1 MKLTSTLLLLTLVFS
16 AQFANA
22 CSPCGALSNITQ
34 NNTGPTLELT
44 FTSNA
49 GWECCYTVE
58 IEIICENETF
68 TGVPNYFSPE
78 ICINGGTGFS
88 TTYNGTWDYPLTVI
102 DISNFCPGNYQWRAT
117 ETGCGIYTTVQN
129 FTVTGSFNPLMV
141 TATQDK
147 DTICGGEAVQFDAVA
162 QDGCN
167 GGPYSYSWSP
177 ATGLDN
183 PNIANPV
190 ATPATT
196 TTYTLT
202 VSEDGFCT
210 APAVADMTIV
220 VSPQPTATIDGTAT
234 ICDGDDPPVITFTGA
249 DGTAPYTIEYE
260 LDGVAQTPIVTTGNS
275 ATILG
280 MNSPPGTYTYTITN
294 ITEGSANQCTN
305 NATSSAVITVN
316 PLPNVYAGEDQIICD
331 IDPANPTEVTLSGS
345 GAVSYT
351 WTGGVTDGVP
361 FNPPYGTVT
370 VYTVTGTDANGCQN
384 TDDVTVESQIL
395 PVASGTA
402 DPIYGNAPLPV
413 NFTNT
418 SSNASNFFWDFGDGN
433 SQSTTG
439 LEGVTNTYT
448 EPGIYEVMLT
458 ASNGICE
465 TYWTIEIEVI
475 PPMVVTPP
483 NVFTPDGDQIND
495 FYWVDVQ
502 WGEFFEAV
510 ITNRWGNVL
519 FELDQLNQTWDGT
532 SNGTPVAEGV
542 YFIRYKATDWNGLS
556 EEGHTFFH
564 IER

>member
-1 MKLTSTLLLLTLVFS
+1 MKLTAALLFLTLVFYTP
-16 AQFANA
+16 FANA
-22 CSPCGALSNITQ
+22 CSPCGGLSNITQ
-34 NNTGPTLELT
+34 NNTGSTLELT

-49 GWECCYTVE
+49 GWECCYTVQ
-58 IEIICENETF
+58 IEIICENEVF
-68 TGVPNYFSPE
+68 TGVPNYFSQE
-78 ICINGGTGFS
+78 ICINGGSGFS
-88 TTYNGTWDYPLTVI
+88 TPYSGTWDYPLTVI
-102 DISNFCPGNYQWRAT
+102 DISNFCPGNYQWRAV
-117 ETGCGIYTTVQN
+117 ETGCGVYTSVYN
-129 FTVTGSFNPLMV
+129 FSVTGNFNPLTV

-147 DTICGGEAVQFDAVA
+147 DTICGGDAVQFDAVA

-177 ATGLDN
+177 TTGLSN
-183 PNIANPV
+183 PNIANPI

-202 VSEDGFCT
+202 VTENGFCT
-210 APAVADMTIV
+210 APATADMTVV
-220 VSPQPTATIDGTAT
+220 VSPQPTATIDGTVT
-234 ICDGDDPPVITFTGA
+234 ICDGDDPPIITFTGA
-249 DGTAPYTIEYE
+249 NGTAPYTIEYT
-260 LDGVAQTPIVTTGNS
+260 LNGVAQTAIVTNGNS
-275 ATILG
+275 ATIPAV
-280 MNSPPGTYTYTITN
+280 NSPPGTYTYSITN

-305 NATSSAVITVN
+305 DEISSAIVTIN
-316 PLPNVYAGEDQIICD
+316 PLPNVEAGEDQIICD
-331 IDPANPTEVTLSGS
+331 IDPANPTVVTLSGS

-351 WTGGVTDGVP
+351 WDNGVTDGVP
-361 FNPPYGTVT
+361 FNPPYGSVT
-370 VYTVTGTDANGCQN
+370 TYTVTGTDANGCQN
-384 TDDVTVESQIL
+384 TDVVTVESQIL
-395 PVASGTA
+395 PVANGTA

-418 SSNASNFFWDFGDGN
+418 STNASNYFWDFGDGN
-433 SQSTTG
+433 SESTTG
-439 LEGVTNTYT
+439 LVGVSNTYT
-448 EPGIYEVMLT
+448 EPGIYEVVLT

-475 PPMVVTPP
+475 PPMIVTPP

-519 FELDQLNQTWDGT
+519 KELDAINQTWDGT
-532 SNGTPVAEGV
+532 FNGSPVSEGV
-542 YFIRYKATDWNGLS
+542 YFIRYKATDFNGLS